1 MANTWK
7 PAANV
12 PKQPLAV
19 AQPKVTAATKE
30 NILPCLS
37 MATRLALALKP
48 SQKHASNSVRNS
60 EMDGEKDTKL
70 AALIACLWG

>member
-1 MANTWK
+1 MANTQK

-12 PKQPLAV
+12 PKQPSAV

-30 NILPCLS
+30 NIPPRLS
-37 MATRLALALKP
+37 TATRLALALKP
-48 SQKHASNSVRNS
+48 SQKHALNSARNS

-70 AALIACLWG
+70 AALIAHLQG